1 MIIKP
6 ETVYISPEAEISP
19 SATIMPYC
27 VITGNTKIGENTV
40 VCSFSRIDSSEI
52 GRNCSIGPYARLREN
67 CVISDYCRV
76 GNFVEVKNSL
86 LGRGVKAAHLTY
98 IGDAEIG
105 SGSNV
110 GCGVIF
116 CNYDGKKK
124 HRSVIG
130 ERCFIGSNVNL
141 IAPLSVGSGSFV
153 AAGTTVDRSVPENSF
168 VRGNRDLKIV
178 RNVQVGSRGGKDD

>member
-1 MIIKP
+1 M
-6 ETVYISPEAEISP
+6 
-19 SATIMPYC
+19 
-27 VITGNTKIGENTV
+27 
-40 VCSFSRIDSSEI
+40 
-52 GRNCSIGPYARLREN
+52 
-67 CVISDYCRV
+67 

-178 RNVQVGSRGGKDD
+178 RNVRVGSRGGKDD